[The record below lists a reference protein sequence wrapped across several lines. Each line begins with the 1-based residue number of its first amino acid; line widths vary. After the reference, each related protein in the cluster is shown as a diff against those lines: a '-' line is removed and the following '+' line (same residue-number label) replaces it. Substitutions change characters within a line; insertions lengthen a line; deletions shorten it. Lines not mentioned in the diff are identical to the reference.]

1 MDPVSIRRVVVPTLA
16 LVAMALAFVLLAPS
30 AADARPFDARS
41 FVAQT
46 SQDARVF
53 FGQDVVV
60 EEDQVYES
68 VVTFGGEVDVRG
80 TVEGTVVAFGGDV
93 TISGT
98 VYEEVVVFGGN
109 VVFEPTARIG
119 TRLDPGEDGVIAFG
133 GTVTEE
139 PGSEITGGVIRIGGG
154 DLGSAVG
161 WAVGQGAQAP
171 FSTFFSYG
179 GWLISTLIFLI
190 LGLVAAAL
198 LPNQMRA
205 LGRHL
210 SARPAG
216 SLGWGAL
223 TFFIIVPVALVAL
236 VFSIVGLL
244 MVIPGIFVLLL
255 FYFFAVVSV
264 GAMIAGRFV
273 AGRVSSRNELF
284 LATAVGVVATSIV
297 SVVPVL
303 GGLLI
308 LAMMVFGTGAA
319 LLAIGEWRR
328 RRRTATAPA
337 VPPGAPLTPG
347 GGQPPQPPA
356 AGQPAY
362 QQPYQATSAQPY
374 DATAQQPYHAT
385 AQQPYDAMAQPYDA
399 MAQPGDAMAQPGD
412 AMAHQPYRQPIAEP
426 QYHPTVEPPRPPAA
440 GSGPTAPASGPT
452 APGMAAGVVSGDPGD
467 TEAEADG
474 PTIAQGPPAEDAP
487 VDDGAEP
494 RPDETSSAPGP

>member
-1 MDPVSIRRVVVPTLA
+1 
-16 LVAMALAFVLLAPS
+16 MALAFVLLAPS

-80 TVEGTVVAFGGDV
+80 IVEGTVVAFGGDV

-109 VVFEPTARIG
+109 VVFERTARIG

-161 WAVGQGAQAP
+161 WAAGQGVQAP
-171 FSTFFSYG
+171 FTTFFSFG

-210 SARPAG
+210 TARPAG

-236 VFSIVGLL
+236 VISLVGLL
-244 MVIPGIFVLLL
+244 VVIPGIFVLLL

-284 LATAVGVVATSIV
+284 LATAIGVVATSIV

-308 LAMMVFGTGAA
+308 LAMTVFGTGAA
-319 LLAIGEWRR
+319 LLAVGEWRR
-328 RRRTATAPA
+328 RRRPATAPA
-337 VPPGAPLTPG
+337 VPPGAPFAPG
-347 GGQPPQPPA
+347 GGQPAQPPYPPA

-362 QQPYQATSAQPY
+362 QQPYPAMSQQPY
-374 DATAQQPYHAT
+374 DATVQQPYQPT
-385 AQQPYDAMAQPYDA
+385 AEPPYQPTEP
-399 MAQPGDAMAQPGD
+399 P
-412 AMAHQPYRQPIAEP
+412 HQPTAEP
-426 QYHPTVEPPRPPAA
+426 PYQPTAEPPYQPTAEPPYQPTVEAPRPPAA
-440 GSGPTAPASGPT
+440 GTDPGLGGVGAAP
-452 APGMAAGVVSGDPGD
+452 GVVSAESGD
-467 TEAEADG
+467 TEVEADD
-474 PTIAQGPPAEDAP
+474 PTLAQGPPAEDASA
-487 VDDGAEP
+487 DDAPES
-494 RPDETSSAPGP
+494 RPGEASSSPGP